1 MDDSKL
7 ERIKKKIDSLKV
19 ISYEEE
25 INLSNGKFMSIVN
38 GKYNLN
44 NGKTIFREK
53 INKNIGIGSAVCIF
67 TVTKDNNIVLVI
79 EPRCALP
86 TESKV
91 NIEIPAGYIDNGE
104 DKLEAAKRELVE
116 ETGYVC
122 GSMIYLDSYYPSQ
135 GGSGECIDLFLA
147 LDCYKD
153 REQHLDFDEFIE
165 YIEVSF
171 SEYVYLINNNYMLD
185 ANSRIAY
192 YKATSYILNNKL
204 SNVVNK
210 LIKNKETISAMESCT
225 GGEFTNSITNIE
237 NSSKVLRFS
246 AVTYSNE
253 YKKKLGVSEDTI
265 LKYSVYSKECAREM
279 AYNISNYSNSTYGVG
294 ITGTLLKYDDNNE
307 SSSNDKVYICIYDK
321 KRNKYY
327 DYDMRVS
334 SNIRIN
340 NKRLVVINI
349 ANYLEEIDGCFAF
362 IGGGDHPANHHGK
375 FDFDEKALIS
385 GVRLMLTFVIV

>member
-7 ERIKKKIDSLKV
+7 EEIKKKIDSLKV
-19 ISYEEE
+19 ISYEED
-25 INLSNGKFMSIVN
+25 IGLSNGKFMSIVN

-53 INKNIGIGSAVCIF
+53 INKNIGTGSAVCIF

-104 DKLEAAKRELVE
+104 DKLEAAKRELLE

-122 GSMIYLDSYYPSQ
+122 ESMIYLDSYYPSQ

-210 LIKNKETISAMESCT
+210 LIMNKETISAMESCT
-225 GGEFTNSITNIE
+225 GGEFTKSITNIE
-237 NSSKVLRFS
+237 NSSKVLKFS

-279 AYNISNYSNSTYGVG
+279 AYNISNYSDSTYGVG

-349 ANYLEEIDGCFAF
+349 ANYLEEI
-362 IGGGDHPANHHGK
+362 IK
-375 FDFDEKALIS
+375 
-385 GVRLMLTFVIV
+385 

>member
-1 MDDSKL
+1 MNNEKL
-7 ERIKKKIDSLKV
+7 ESIKKKIDSLKV

-25 INLSNGKFMSIVN
+25 ISLSNGKFMSIVN

-53 INKNIGIGSAVCIF
+53 INKNIGTGSAVCIF

-104 DKLEAAKRELVE
+104 DKIEAAKRELLE

-185 ANSRIAY
+185 ANCRIAY
-192 YKATSYILNNKL
+192 YRALDYLLNNKL
-204 SNVVNK
+204 SNIVSK
-210 LIKNKETISAMESCT
+210 LIKNTETISTMESCT
-225 GGEFTNSITNIE
+225 GGYLASSITNIE
-237 NSSKVLRFS
+237 NSSKVLKFS

-253 YKKKLGVSEDTI
+253 YKIKMGVSEDTI

-279 AYNISNYSNSTYGVG
+279 AYNISNYSDSTYGIG
-294 ITGTLLKYDDNNE
+294 ITGTLLKYDEKNKSND
-307 SSSNDKVYICIYDK
+307 NDKVYICIYDK
-321 KRNKYY
+321 NKNKYF
-327 DYDMRVS
+327 DYNMKVT
-334 SNIRIN
+334 SNIRID
-340 NKRLVVINI
+340 NKRLVVANI
-349 ANYLEEIDGCFAF
+349 INYLEEI
-362 IGGGDHPANHHGK
+362 IK
-375 FDFDEKALIS
+375 
-385 GVRLMLTFVIV
+385 